1 MSRIRGTRV
10 RVEQLLSLSFIPF
23 LYTCV
28 TATRRGMTCERD
40 GLAGGPFRRRVGMAV
55 AGPSRTNGH
64 LTFVL

>member
-1 MSRIRGTRV
+1 MSRIRGTRL
-10 RVEQLLSLSFIPF
+10 RVEQLLSLSFIP

-28 TATRRGMTCERD
+28 TTTRRGTTYERD

-55 AGPSRTNGH
+55 AGPSRTSGH